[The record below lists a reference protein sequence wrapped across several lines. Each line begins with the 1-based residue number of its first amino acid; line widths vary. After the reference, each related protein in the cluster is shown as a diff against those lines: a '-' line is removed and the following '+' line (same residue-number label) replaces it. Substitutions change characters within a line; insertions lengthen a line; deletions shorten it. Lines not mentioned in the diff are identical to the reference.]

1 MDLTQLTRQDVED
14 FLYYEAELLDN
25 WHMLEWR
32 ELLVEDC
39 EYHVPAIDAAADASP
54 DKALFYIADD
64 GFRLTER
71 VKRLMKKTC
80 HAEYPRTKVLHTL
93 SNIRLVEKSAEKAR
107 ATACFVTYRHQRGNQ
122 DVYVGRHE
130 YEFVSDQGKLKI
142 RKKVSRL
149 HMEALRPHGRITII
163 L

>member
-1 MDLTQLTRQDVED
+1 
-14 FLYYEAELLDN
+14 
-25 WHMLEWR
+25 
-32 ELLVEDC
+32 
-39 EYHVPAIDAAADASP
+39 
-54 DKALFYIADD
+54 
-64 GFRLTER
+64 
-71 VKRLMKKTC
+71 
-80 HAEYPRTKVLHTL
+80 LHTL

-107 ATACFVTYRHQRGNQ
+107 ATSCFVTYRHQRGNQ